1 MKRPKPRPTRPR
13 KLTPRHA
20 GARPRTLERT
30 AIGKTIESL
39 AVSRGYHLDELAAAA
54 GIKTPTLYRIVTG
67 KIRRPSAS
75 TVMGLARALAVPMEK
90 LVG

>member
-1 MKRPKPRPTRPR
+1 MKRDKSHPTPRR
-13 KLTPRHA
+13 KLAERHA

-30 AIGKTIESL
+30 AIGKTIEAL
-39 AVSRGYHLDELAAAA
+39 AEARGYHLDELAAAA

-75 TVMGLARALAVPMEK
+75 TVLGLAKALAVPMEK

>member
-1 MKRPKPRPTRPR
+1 MKREKSRPTARRSP
-13 KLTPRHA
+13 TARHA
-20 GARPRTLERT
+20 GGGPRTLERT
-30 AIGKTIESL
+30 PMGKTIEAL
-39 AVSRGYHLDELAAAA
+39 AKTRGYHLDELAAAA
-54 GIKTPTLYRIVTG
+54 GIRTPTLYRIVTG